1 MKSMTGFGSSSLELE
16 DCSIDIEIKSVNNRY
31 LDFNFSMPSYLN
43 FMLEDMKSLIKNKL
57 KRGRVEVYIKI
68 KKYQLSVDSVDI
80 NYELA
85 QKIKEKLDSLNQKLD
100 MRSDISVRDLVKY
113 DDVMT
118 FTYKDLDNEFLHDN
132 ILKVLDEAV
141 NKIYSMRSIE
151 GDNLREDLSTNLSK
165 IEDQIS
171 KISSLTENSVI
182 EYRENL
188 FNKISEL
195 LDEEKIDK
203 DRMYLEVA
211 LMADKVDINEELK
224 RFDSHIVQ
232 FKSAMDMKDCI
243 GRKLDFII
251 QEMNR
256 EINTISSKS
265 NDESISVCVI
275 EVKSLIEKLREQVQN
290 IE

>member
-31 LDFNFSMPSYLN
+31 LDFNFSMPSFLN

-57 KRGRVEVYIKI
+57 KRGRVDVYIKI

-171 KISSLTENSVI
+171 KISSLTENSVK

-211 LMADKVDINEELK
+211 LMADKADINEELK

-232 FKSAMDMKDCI
+232 FKLAMDMKDCI

>member
-57 KRGRVEVYIKI
+57 KRGRVDVYIKI

-100 MRSDISVRDLVKY
+100 MASDINVRDLVKY
-113 DDVMT
+113 DDVMS

-171 KISSLTENSVI
+171 KISSLTENSVK

-211 LMADKVDINEELK
+211 LMADKADINEELK

>member
-43 FMLEDMKSLIKNKL
+43 FMLEDMKSLIKSKL
-57 KRGRVEVYIKI
+57 KRGRVDVFIKI

-85 QKIKEKLDSLNQKLD
+85 EKIKEKLDSLNERLD
-100 MRSDISVRDLVKY
+100 MKSDINVRDLVQY
-113 DDVMT
+113 EDVMS

-151 GDNLREDLSTNLSK
+151 GDNLEKDLSENLSK
-165 IEDQIS
+165 IETEIT
-171 KISSLTENSVI
+171 KIASLTENSVK

-188 FNKISEL
+188 FKKISEL

-243 GRKLDFII
+243 GRKLDFLI

-265 NDESISVCVI
+265 NDESISICVI

>member
-57 KRGRVEVYIKI
+57 KRGRVDVYIKI

-100 MRSDISVRDLVKY
+100 MASDINVRDLVKY
-113 DDVMT
+113 DDVMS
-118 FTYKDLDNEFLHDN
+118 FTYKDLDHEFLHDN

-151 GDNLREDLSTNLSK
+151 GENLREDLSSNLSK
-165 IEDQIS
+165 IEEQIS
-171 KISSLTENSVI
+171 KISSLTENSVK

-195 LDEEKIDK
+195 LDEEKVDK

>member
-57 KRGRVEVYIKI
+57 KRGRVDVYIKI

-80 NYELA
+80 NFELA

-100 MRSDISVRDLVKY
+100 MKSDINVRDLVKY
-113 DDVMT
+113 DDVMS

-151 GDNLREDLSTNLSK
+151 GDNLMEDLSANLSK
-165 IEDQIS
+165 IEEQIS
-171 KISSLTENSVI
+171 KISSLTENSVK

-232 FKSAMDMKDCI
+232 FKSAMDMRDCI

>member
-57 KRGRVEVYIKI
+57 KRGRVDVYIKI

-80 NYELA
+80 NFELA

-100 MRSDISVRDLVKY
+100 MASDINVRDLVKY
-113 DDVMT
+113 DDVMS

-165 IEDQIS
+165 IEEQIS
-171 KISSLTENSVI
+171 KISSLTENSVK

-232 FKSAMDMKDCI
+232 FKSAMDMRDCI

>member
-57 KRGRVEVYIKI
+57 KRGRVDVYIKI

-100 MRSDISVRDLVKY
+100 MASDINVRDLVKY
-113 DDVMT
+113 DDVMS

-165 IEDQIS
+165 IEEQIS
-171 KISSLTENSVI
+171 KISSLTENSVK

-211 LMADKVDINEELK
+211 LMADKADINEELK

>member
-57 KRGRVEVYIKI
+57 KRGRVDVYIKI

-100 MRSDISVRDLVKY
+100 MKSDINVRDLVKY
-113 DDVMT
+113 DDVMS

-165 IEDQIS
+165 IEEQIS
-171 KISSLTENSVI
+171 KISSLTENSVK

-232 FKSAMDMKDCI
+232 FKSAMDMRDCI

>member
-31 LDFNFSMPSYLN
+31 LDFNFSMPSFLN
-43 FMLEDMKSLIKNKL
+43 FMLEDMKSLVKNKL

-151 GDNLREDLSTNLSK
+151 GYNLREDLSTNLSK

-171 KISSLTENSVI
+171 KISSLTENSVK

-195 LDEEKIDK
+195 LDEETIDK

>member
-57 KRGRVEVYIKI
+57 KRGRVDVYIKI

-85 QKIKEKLDSLNQKLD
+85 QEIKEKLDSLNQKLD
-100 MRSDISVRDLVKY
+100 MASDINVRDLVKY
-113 DDVMT
+113 DDVMS

-165 IEDQIS
+165 IEDQIY
-171 KISSLTENSVI
+171 KISSLTENSVK

-211 LMADKVDINEELK
+211 LMADKADINEELK

>member
-57 KRGRVEVYIKI
+57 KRGRVDVYIKI
-68 KKYQLSVDSVDI
+68 KKYQLAVDSVDI

-85 QKIKEKLDSLNQKLD
+85 QKIKEKLDSLNENLD
-100 MRSDISVRDLVKY
+100 MKSDINVRDLVKY
-113 DDVMT
+113 DDVMS

-132 ILKVLDEAV
+132 ILKVLNEAV
-141 NKIYSMRSIE
+141 NKIYSMRSTE

-165 IEDQIS
+165 IEEEIS
-171 KISSLTENSVI
+171 KISSLTENSVK

-195 LDEEKIDK
+195 LNEEKIDK

-265 NDESISVCVI
+265 NDENISVCVI

>member
-31 LDFNFSMPSYLN
+31 LDFNFSMPSFLN

-57 KRGRVEVYIKI
+57 KRGRVDVYIKI

-171 KISSLTENSVI
+171 KISSLTENSVK

-211 LMADKVDINEELK
+211 LMADKADINEELK

-232 FKSAMDMKDCI
+232 FKSAMDMRDCI

>member
-31 LDFNFSMPSYLN
+31 LDFNFSMPNYLN
-43 FMLEDMKSLIKNKL
+43 FMLEDMKSLIKSKL
-57 KRGRVEVYIKI
+57 KRGRVDVFIKI

-85 QKIKEKLDSLNQKLD
+85 EKIKQKLDSLNEKLD
-100 MRSDISVRDLVKY
+100 MKSDINVRDLVQY
-113 DDVMT
+113 EDVMS

-151 GDNLREDLSTNLSK
+151 GDNLEKDLSENLSK
-165 IEDQIS
+165 IETEIT
-171 KISSLTENSVI
+171 KIASLTENSVK

-188 FNKISEL
+188 FKKISEL

-211 LMADKVDINEELK
+211 LMADKSDINEELK

-232 FKSAMDMKDCI
+232 FKSTMDIKHSI

>member
-57 KRGRVEVYIKI
+57 KRGRVDVYIKI
-68 KKYQLSVDSVDI
+68 KKYQLSVDSVAI

-100 MRSDISVRDLVKY
+100 MASDINVRDLVKY
-113 DDVMT
+113 DDVMS

-151 GDNLREDLSTNLSK
+151 GDNLMEDLSTNLSK
-165 IEDQIS
+165 IEEQIS
-171 KISSLTENSVI
+171 KISSLTENSVK

-195 LDEEKIDK
+195 LDEETIDK

-265 NDESISVCVI
+265 NDESISICVI

>member
-57 KRGRVEVYIKI
+57 KRGRVDVYIKI

-151 GDNLREDLSTNLSK
+151 GDNLKEDLSTNLSK

-171 KISSLTENSVI
+171 KISSLTENSVK

-211 LMADKVDINEELK
+211 LMADKADINEELK

-232 FKSAMDMKDCI
+232 FKSTMDIKDCI

>member
-80 NYELA
+80 NYKLA

-171 KISSLTENSVI
+171 KISSLTENSVK

-211 LMADKVDINEELK
+211 LMADKSDINEELK

-232 FKSAMDMKDCI
+232 FKSTMDIKDCI

>member
-165 IEDQIS
+165 IEEQIS
-171 KISSLTENSVI
+171 KISSLTENSVK

-195 LDEEKIDK
+195 LDEETIDK

-211 LMADKVDINEELK
+211 LMADKADINEELK

-232 FKSAMDMKDCI
+232 FKSTMDIKDCI

>member
-57 KRGRVEVYIKI
+57 KRGRVDVYIKI

-85 QKIKEKLDSLNQKLD
+85 QKIKEKLDSLNQKLE
-100 MRSDISVRDLVKY
+100 MTSDINVRDLVKY
-113 DDVMT
+113 DDVMS

-151 GDNLREDLSTNLSK
+151 GDNLMEDLSSNLSK
-165 IEDQIS
+165 IEEQIS
-171 KISSLTENSVI
+171 KISSLTENSVK
-182 EYRENL
+182 EYRESL

>member
-31 LDFNFSMPSYLN
+31 LDLNFSMPSYLN

-57 KRGRVEVYIKI
+57 KRGRVDVYIKI

-85 QKIKEKLDSLNQKLD
+85 QKIKEKLDSLNQKLE
-100 MRSDISVRDLVKY
+100 MTSDINVRDLVKY
-113 DDVMT
+113 DDVMS

-151 GDNLREDLSTNLSK
+151 GDNLMEDLSSNLSK
-165 IEDQIS
+165 IEEQIS
-171 KISSLTENSVI
+171 KISSLTENSVK

>member
-57 KRGRVEVYIKI
+57 KRGKVDVYIKI

-100 MRSDISVRDLVKY
+100 MASDINVRDLVKY
-113 DDVMT
+113 DDVMS

-165 IEDQIS
+165 IEEQIS
-171 KISSLTENSVI
+171 KISSLTENSVK

-232 FKSAMDMKDCI
+232 FKSAMDMRDCI

>member
-1 MKSMTGFGSSSLELE
+1 MKSMTGFGSSSFELE

-171 KISSLTENSVI
+171 KISSLTENSVK

-211 LMADKVDINEELK
+211 LMADKADINEELK

-232 FKSAMDMKDCI
+232 FKSTMDMKDCI

>member
-1 MKSMTGFGSSSLELE
+1 MSLFLGRIHYIMYDKILFQE
-16 DCSIDIEIKSVNNRY
+16 EI
-31 LDFNFSMPSYLN
+31 LD
-43 FMLEDMKSLIKNKL
+43 KL
-57 KRGRVEVYIKI
+57 
-68 KKYQLSVDSVDI
+68 L
-80 NYELA
+80 
-85 QKIKEKLDSLNQKLD
+85 
-100 MRSDISVRDLVKY
+100 
-113 DDVMT
+113 
-118 FTYKDLDNEFLHDN
+118 
-132 ILKVLDEAV
+132 
-141 NKIYSMRSIE
+141 
-151 GDNLREDLSTNLSK
+151 
-165 IEDQIS
+165 
-171 KISSLTENSVI
+171 
-182 EYRENL
+182 
-188 FNKISEL
+188 EL

-211 LMADKVDINEELK
+211 LMADKADINEELK

>member
-31 LDFNFSMPSYLN
+31 LDFNFSMPSFLN
-43 FMLEDMKSLIKNKL
+43 FMLEDMKSLVKNKL
-57 KRGRVEVYIKI
+57 KRGRVDVYIKI

-100 MRSDISVRDLVKY
+100 MKSDISVRDLVKY

-171 KISSLTENSVI
+171 KISSLTENSVK
-182 EYRENL
+182 EYIENL

-211 LMADKVDINEELK
+211 LMADKADINEELK

>member
-57 KRGRVEVYIKI
+57 KRGRVDVYIKI
-68 KKYQLSVDSVDI
+68 KKYQLAVDSVDI

-85 QKIKEKLDSLNQKLD
+85 QKIKEKLDSLNKKLD
-100 MRSDISVRDLVKY
+100 MKSDINVRDLVKY
-113 DDVMT
+113 DDVMS

-132 ILKVLDEAV
+132 ILKVLNEAV
-141 NKIYSMRSIE
+141 NKIYSMRTTE

-165 IEDQIS
+165 IEEEIS
-171 KISSLTENSVI
+171 KISSLTENSVK

-265 NDESISVCVI
+265 NDENISVCVI

>member
-1 MKSMTGFGSSSLELE
+1 
-16 DCSIDIEIKSVNNRY
+16 
-31 LDFNFSMPSYLN
+31 
-43 FMLEDMKSLIKNKL
+43 
-57 KRGRVEVYIKI
+57 
-68 KKYQLSVDSVDI
+68 
-80 NYELA
+80 
-85 QKIKEKLDSLNQKLD
+85 
-100 MRSDISVRDLVKY
+100 MRS
-113 DDVMT
+113 T
-118 FTYKDLDNEFLHDN
+118 
-132 ILKVLDEAV
+132 
-141 NKIYSMRSIE
+141 E
-151 GDNLREDLSTNLSK
+151 GDNLRGDLSTNLSK
-165 IEDQIS
+165 IEEEIS
-171 KISSLTENSVI
+171 KISSLTENSVK

-195 LDEEKIDK
+195 LDEEKIDR

-265 NDESISVCVI
+265 NDENISVCVI

>member
-57 KRGRVEVYIKI
+57 KRGRVDVYIKI

-165 IEDQIS
+165 IEDQIY
-171 KISSLTENSVI
+171 KISSLTENSVK

-211 LMADKVDINEELK
+211 LMADKADINEELK

-232 FKSAMDMKDCI
+232 FKSTMDIKDCI

>member
-57 KRGRVEVYIKI
+57 KRGRVDVYIKI
-68 KKYQLSVDSVDI
+68 KKFQLSVDSVDI
-80 NYELA
+80 NFELA

-100 MRSDISVRDLVKY
+100 MASDINVRDLVKY
-113 DDVMT
+113 DDVMS

-151 GDNLREDLSTNLSK
+151 GDNLMEDLFTNLSK
-165 IEDQIS
+165 IEEQIS
-171 KISSLTENSVI
+171 KISSLTENSVK

-232 FKSAMDMKDCI
+232 FKSAMDMRDCI

>member
-31 LDFNFSMPSYLN
+31 LDFNFSMPSFLN

-171 KISSLTENSVI
+171 KISSLTENSVK

-211 LMADKVDINEELK
+211 LMADKADINEELK

-232 FKSAMDMKDCI
+232 FKSTMDMKDCI

>member
-100 MRSDISVRDLVKY
+100 MKSDISVRDLVKY

-118 FTYKDLDNEFLHDN
+118 FTYKDLDNDFLHDN

-171 KISSLTENSVI
+171 KISSLTENSVK

-211 LMADKVDINEELK
+211 LMADKADINEELK

-232 FKSAMDMKDCI
+232 FKSTMDIKDCI

>member
-57 KRGRVEVYIKI
+57 KRGRVDVYIKI

-100 MRSDISVRDLVKY
+100 MTSDINVRDLVKY
-113 DDVMT
+113 DDVMS

-151 GDNLREDLSTNLSK
+151 GDNLMEDLSTNLSK
-165 IEDQIS
+165 IEEQIS
-171 KISSLTENSVI
+171 KISSLTENSVK

-188 FNKISEL
+188 FKKISEL

>member
-57 KRGRVEVYIKI
+57 KRGRVDVYIKI

-100 MRSDISVRDLVKY
+100 MTSDINVRDLVKY
-113 DDVMT
+113 DDVMS

-151 GDNLREDLSTNLSK
+151 GDNLMEDLSTNLSK
-165 IEDQIS
+165 IEEQIS
-171 KISSLTENSVI
+171 KISSLTENSVK

-232 FKSAMDMKDCI
+232 FKSAMDMRDCI

-265 NDESISVCVI
+265 NDESISICVI

>member
-100 MRSDISVRDLVKY
+100 MKSDISVRDLVKY

-171 KISSLTENSVI
+171 KISSLTENSVK

-211 LMADKVDINEELK
+211 LMADKADINEELK

-232 FKSAMDMKDCI
+232 FKSTMDMKDCI

>member
-57 KRGRVEVYIKI
+57 KRGRVDVYIKI
-68 KKYQLSVDSVDI
+68 KKYQLAVDSVDI

-85 QKIKEKLDSLNQKLD
+85 QKIKEKLDSLNENLD
-100 MRSDISVRDLVKY
+100 MKSDINVRDLVKY
-113 DDVMT
+113 DDVMS
-118 FTYKDLDNEFLHDN
+118 FIYKDLDNEFLHDN
-132 ILKVLDEAV
+132 ILKVLNEAV
-141 NKIYSMRSIE
+141 NKIYSMRSTE

-165 IEDQIS
+165 IEEEIS
-171 KISSLTENSVI
+171 KISSLTENSVK

-265 NDESISVCVI
+265 NDENISVCVI

>member
-151 GDNLREDLSTNLSK
+151 GDNLREYLSTNLSK

-171 KISSLTENSVI
+171 KISSLTENSVK

-211 LMADKVDINEELK
+211 LMADKADINEELK

-232 FKSAMDMKDCI
+232 FKSTMDIKDCI

-265 NDESISVCVI
+265 NDEYISVCVI

>member
-57 KRGRVEVYIKI
+57 KRGRVDVYIKI
-68 KKYQLSVDSVDI
+68 KKYQLAVDSVDI

-85 QKIKEKLDSLNQKLD
+85 QKIKEKLDSLNENLD
-100 MRSDISVRDLVKY
+100 MKSDINVRDLVKY
-113 DDVMT
+113 DDVMS
-118 FTYKDLDNEFLHDN
+118 FTYKDLDNEFLQDN
-132 ILKVLDEAV
+132 ILKVLNEAV
-141 NKIYSMRSIE
+141 NKIYSMRSTE

-165 IEDQIS
+165 IEEEIS
-171 KISSLTENSVI
+171 KISSLTENSVK

-211 LMADKVDINEELK
+211 LMADRVDINEELK

-265 NDESISVCVI
+265 NDENISVCVI

>member
-31 LDFNFSMPSYLN
+31 LDFNFSMPSFLN
-43 FMLEDMKSLIKNKL
+43 FMLEDMKSLVKNKL
-57 KRGRVEVYIKI
+57 KRGRVDVYIKI

-100 MRSDISVRDLVKY
+100 MKSDISVRDLVKY

-171 KISSLTENSVI
+171 KISSLTENSVK

-211 LMADKVDINEELK
+211 LMADKADINEELK

-232 FKSAMDMKDCI
+232 FKSTMDIKDCI

>member
-57 KRGRVEVYIKI
+57 KRGRVDVYIKI

-100 MRSDISVRDLVKY
+100 MASDINVRDLVKY
-113 DDVMT
+113 DDVMS

-141 NKIYSMRSIE
+141 NKIYSMRSVE

-165 IEDQIS
+165 IEEQIS
-171 KISSLTENSVI
+171 KISSLTENSVK

-211 LMADKVDINEELK
+211 LMADKADINEELK

>member
-57 KRGRVEVYIKI
+57 KRGRVDVYIKI

-85 QKIKEKLDSLNQKLD
+85 QKIKEKLDSLNQKLN
-100 MRSDISVRDLVKY
+100 MSSDINVRDLVKY
-113 DDVMT
+113 DDVMS

-151 GDNLREDLSTNLSK
+151 GDNLMEDLSTNLSK
-165 IEDQIS
+165 IEEQIS
-171 KISSLTENSVI
+171 KISSLTENSVK

-243 GRKLDFII
+243 GRKLDFLI

-265 NDESISVCVI
+265 NDESISICVI

>member
-57 KRGRVEVYIKI
+57 KRGRVDVYIKI

-100 MRSDISVRDLVKY
+100 MASDINVRDLVKY
-113 DDVMT
+113 DDVMS

-151 GDNLREDLSTNLSK
+151 GDNLMEDLSTNLSK
-165 IEDQIS
+165 IEEQIS
-171 KISSLTENSVI
+171 KISSLTENSVK

-195 LDEEKIDK
+195 LDEETIDK

-265 NDESISVCVI
+265 NDESISICVI

>member
-31 LDFNFSMPSYLN
+31 LDFNFSMPSFLN

-100 MRSDISVRDLVKY
+100 MKSDISVRDLVKY
-113 DDVMT
+113 DDVMS

-165 IEDQIS
+165 IEEQIS
-171 KISSLTENSVI
+171 KISSLTENSVK

-211 LMADKVDINEELK
+211 LMADKADINEELK

-232 FKSAMDMKDCI
+232 FKSTMDMKDCI